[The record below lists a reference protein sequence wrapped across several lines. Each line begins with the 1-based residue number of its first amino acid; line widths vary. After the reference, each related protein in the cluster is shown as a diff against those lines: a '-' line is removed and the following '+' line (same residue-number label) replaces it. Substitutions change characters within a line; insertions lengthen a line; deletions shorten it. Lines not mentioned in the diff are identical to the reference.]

1 MIIRKK
7 CLSLHRQIELFCV
20 IYIIPMFIFRRK
32 KEKQKEKIAPVAEPM
47 IDDISYIQEIKHLSG
62 KVGIVLWQ
70 QYDVLLATQKYGWE
84 TMVDFAAYL
93 ETADMVKI
101 DSITV
106 ADMINEPSTELVHVY
121 NQSKVGLKKF
131 DKLAEE
137 KGVLSIAGYSS
148 TLKDSVKIVWF
159 NQTRV
164 LRVFTQL
171 DDETLITKYV
181 ETVIRRTFGTDDAM
195 KLAKPNRAE
204 VVK

>member
-1 MIIRKK
+1 
-7 CLSLHRQIELFCV
+7 
-20 IYIIPMFIFRRK
+20 MFIFKRK

-47 IDDISYIQEIKHLSG
+47 IDDLSYIQEIKHLSG

-93 ETADMVKI
+93 ETADIFKI
-101 DSITV
+101 DSIAV

-121 NQSKVGLKKF
+121 NQSKVGLNKF
-131 DKLAEE
+131 DKLTEE
-137 KGVLSIAGYSS
+137 RGVLSIAGYSS
-148 TLKDSVKIVWF
+148 TLKDSIKIVWF

-164 LRVFTQL
+164 LRVFTKL

-204 VVK
+204 AMPNTKVELIYDDY

>member
-1 MIIRKK
+1 M
-7 CLSLHRQIELFCV
+7 HRQIELFCV
-20 IYIIPMFIFRRK
+20 IYIIPMFIFKRK

-47 IDDISYIQEIKHLSG
+47 IDDLSYIQEIKHLSG

-93 ETADMVKI
+93 ETADIFKI
-101 DSITV
+101 DSIAV

-121 NQSKVGLKKF
+121 NQSKVGLNKF

-137 KGVLSIAGYSS
+137 RGVLSIAGYSS
-148 TLKDSVKIVWF
+148 TLKDSIKIVWF

-181 ETVIRRTFGTDDAM
+181 ETVIRRTFGTNDAM

-204 VVK
+204 DVK

>member
-1 MIIRKK
+1 M
-7 CLSLHRQIELFCV
+7 
-20 IYIIPMFIFRRK
+20 IYIIPMFIFKRK

-47 IDDISYIQEIKHLSG
+47 IDDLSYIQEIKHLSG

-93 ETADMVKI
+93 ETADIFKI
-101 DSITV
+101 DSIAV

-121 NQSKVGLKKF
+121 NQSKVGLNKF
-131 DKLAEE
+131 DKLTEE
-137 KGVLSIAGYSS
+137 RGVLSIAGYSS
-148 TLKDSVKIVWF
+148 TLKDSIKIVWF

-164 LRVFTQL
+164 LRVFTKL

-204 VVK
+204 AMPNTKVELIYDDY

>member
-1 MIIRKK
+1 M
-7 CLSLHRQIELFCV
+7 
-20 IYIIPMFIFRRK
+20 IYIIPMFIFKRK

-47 IDDISYIQEIKHLSG
+47 IDDLSYIQEIKHLSG

-93 ETADMVKI
+93 ETADIFKI
-101 DSITV
+101 DSIAVT
-106 ADMINEPSTELVHVY
+106 DMINEPSTELVHVY
-121 NQSKVGLKKF
+121 NQSKVGLNKF

-137 KGVLSIAGYSS
+137 RGVLSIAGYSS
-148 TLKDSVKIVWF
+148 TLKDSIKIVWF

-195 KLAKPNRAE
+195 KLAKPFRAE
-204 VVK
+204 DVK

>member
-1 MIIRKK
+1 
-7 CLSLHRQIELFCV
+7 
-20 IYIIPMFIFRRK
+20 MFIFKRK

-47 IDDISYIQEIKHLSG
+47 IDDLSYIQEIKHLSG

-84 TMVDFAAYL
+84 TMVDYAAYL
-93 ETADMVKI
+93 ETADIFKI

-106 ADMINEPSTELVHVY
+106 ANMVNEPSTELVHVY
-121 NQSKVGLKKF
+121 NQSKVSLKEF
-131 DKLAEE
+131 DKLVEE
-137 KGVLSIAGYSS
+137 RGVLSIAGYSS
-148 TLKDSVKIVWF
+148 TLKDSIKIVWF

-195 KLAKPNRAE
+195 KLAMPFRAE
-204 VVK
+204 AMPNTKVELIYDDY